1 MYKGY
6 HGGKKT
12 NTIRDRIIRER
23 DVTTNTYK
31 QDEYIH
37 GRYYSGEYDENRR
50 TTNKHTGNVSPK
62 EDETTTTERNPIRKV
77 MGLIV

>member
-1 MYKGY
+1 MYQRY

-12 NTIRDRIIRER
+12 DTIRDRIVRER
-23 DVTTNTYK
+23 DETNNTYK

-37 GRYYSGEYDENRR
+37 GRYCTGEYDENRR

-77 MGLIV
+77 RGG